1 MSEDERNT
9 KTTQKPEKIITTEHE
24 LLKSQLQDLIDL
36 QERVKIHK
44 DRLERHKKTLLELG
58 EIRKETESELSSE
71 KLNHSQ
77 KKQKEEDLEKL
88 DYQIEAEATGVYHVN
103 QAFAQQLKKY
113 KERASEYAI
122 SLKNHLKE
130 IEVGLE
136 QPKPIIEL
144 EDSDH
149 AWIEATEMM
158 AAHDDEKTNEL
169 IKTITGLKAKVTEYD
184 SMAKNKE
191 NLDKMFAKLNQIKKE
206 ISSLINFD
214 QEEANSNS
222 STMKIFEEIQKEV
235 EKLQTLTNSDLNY
248 LDVNKN
254 QIEQTKKDL
263 SKLVK
268 QAPQYTYMSQTTDG
282 FSVEKQNEI
291 KELEAKK
298 QELSKTPWYRPFK
311 KRKLNKE
318 IKSLEKKVQ
327 TSENSYNE
335 AVKRRDS
342 LQSSLFTKVTEVNQR
357 EQQRIEADKL
367 SVAKTR
373 TDNQK
378 DREKEAPSITH

>member
-1 MSEDERNT
+1 MNYQNHSYNINRFTRNG
-9 KTTQKPEKIITTEHE
+9 
-24 LLKSQLQDLIDL
+24 
-36 QERVKIHK
+36 KIHK

-58 EIRKETESELSSE
+58 EIRKKTESELSSE
-71 KLNHSQ
+71 KLNHYQ
-77 KKQKEEDLEKL
+77 KKQKEEELEKL

-103 QAFAQQLKKY
+103 QASAQQLKKY
-113 KERASEYAI
+113 KERASEYVI

-144 EDSDH
+144 KDSDH

-169 IKTITGLKAKVTEYD
+169 IKAITGLKAEVAEYD
-184 SMAKNKE
+184 SRVKDKE
-191 NLDKMFAKLNQIKKE
+191 NLNNRLAELNQTMQE
-206 ISSLINFD
+206 ISSLRNFD
-214 QEEANSNS
+214 QEVANSNS
-222 STMKIFEEIQKEV
+222 STIKIFEEIQKEA
-235 EKLQTLTNSDLNY
+235 ERLQTLTNSDLNY

-268 QAPQYTYMSQTTDG
+268 QAPQYTYMSQITDG
-282 FSVEKQNEI
+282 FSVEKQNKI

-318 IKSLEKKVQ
+318 IKSLEK
-327 TSENSYNE
+327 NS
-335 AVKRRDS
+335 
-342 LQSSLFTKVTEVNQR
+342 NQ
-357 EQQRIEADKL
+357 
-367 SVAKTR
+367 
-373 TDNQK
+373 
-378 DREKEAPSITH
+378 